1 MDFDYSATMTHLMG
15 HVLKL
20 YRQNVDSLIQSY
32 DVFPGQPPLLMRLAE
47 KDGQIQKELADKL
60 NIKPATLT
68 VMINRMQKAG
78 LVERKPDPRDHR
90 VSRVY
95 LTEKGRLAV
104 IAVKEA
110 LQIIE
115 LKCFEHFS
123 VEEKLLFRR
132 LLQQMHDNLEA
143 FKRENS

>member
-1 MDFDYSATMTHLMG
+1 MG

-32 DVFPGQPPLLMRLAE
+32 DVFPGQPPLLMRLAK

-104 IAVKEA
+104 TAVKEA

-123 VEEKLLFRR
+123 MEEKLLFRR

>member
-1 MDFDYSATMTHLMG
+1 
-15 HVLKL
+15 
-20 YRQNVDSLIQSY
+20 
-32 DVFPGQPPLLMRLAE
+32 
-47 KDGQIQKELADKL
+47 
-60 NIKPATLT
+60 
-68 VMINRMQKAG
+68 MINRMQKAG

-104 IAVKEA
+104 TAVKEA

-123 VEEKLLFRR
+123 MEEKLLFRR